1 MGSSSDPLVVR
12 LITWLPVGGIERRLV
27 SVLPRL
33 VERGFRAR
41 VVCLREEGALAGEL
55 REAGIPVDV
64 LRLRSRLD
72 PVRIRT
78 LAGMLKS
85 WGASVVHSHMYRSN
99 VPGTL
104 AARWARTPVVF
115 SQVHNIDTWET
126 PRQAWLDRQLC
137 RWRTG
142 VVCVSRAVQQDV
154 CARLRLPVE
163 RAPILYNGCD
173 TEVFRPDAR
182 VRSETRRALGLTEEE
197 VALLVP
203 ARLHSQKRPL
213 EVLRAFEAA
222 SAHAGGSGRLLFAG
236 AGPMEERLR
245 EAIRESGLE
254 ERVMMLGRRDDM
266 AALYNAADGVVLSSE
281 REGFSNAVIEALACG
296 KPVIAADVG
305 GNREAVDSTAVGWI
319 HARADDAALT
329 QQMEEALGNL
339 GALRAREADCRTRG
353 LAFGLNA
360 LVDATAEL
368 YRKALGGRTPHP

>member
-1 MGSSSDPLVVR
+1 MDSTAAPLVVR

-55 REAGIPVDV
+55 RDAGIPVDV

-72 PVRIRT
+72 PVRIRM
-78 LAGMLKS
+78 LAGMLRK

-154 CARLRLPVE
+154 CARLRLTEE

-173 TEVFRPDAR
+173 TEVFRPDTR
-182 VRSETRRALGLTEEE
+182 VRAETRRALGVAEDE
-197 VALLVP
+197 VTLLVP

-213 EVLRAFEAA
+213 EVLRAFAA
-222 SAHAGGSGRLLFAG
+222 ATDGGDGRARLLYAG

-245 EAIRESGLE
+245 EAIREAGMG
-254 ERVMMLGRRDDM
+254 ERVSLLGRRDDM
-266 AALYNAADGVVLSSE
+266 AELYNAADAVVLSSE
-281 REGFSNAVIEALACG
+281 REGFSNAVIESLASG

-305 GNREAVDSTAVGWI
+305 GNKEAIDSPEVGWI
-319 HARADDAALT
+319 HARGDDEALAR
-329 QQMEEALGNL
+329 QMREALGNAT
-339 GALRAREADCRTRG
+339 GLRAREEACRARG

-360 LVDATAEL
+360 LVEATTAL
-368 YRKALGGRTPHP
+368 YRKGLGIKS